1 MKNKKF
7 AYMLSGVY
15 LTCVIVLIAFCVG
28 LIVFSFLRIFGA
40 FGLGAGN
47 LFFEI
52 LIIFATLLF
61 LVLLISILTCRY
73 VVSNHT
79 IMLKFCFIDTTRGK
93 FHIDKL
99 IKIVRAT
106 NAEKLFIN
114 LYVGDIPQIVLINI
128 QPKYFDK
135 FVDAI
140 REANSKVLY
149 EEADLT

>member
-7 AYMLSGVY
+7 AYLLSGLY
-15 LTCVIVLIAFCVG
+15 LTCVIVLIVFCIG
-28 LIVFSFLRIFGA
+28 LITFSFLRIFGA

-47 LFFEI
+47 LFLEI
-52 LIIFATLLF
+52 LIILATLLF
-61 LVLLISILTCRY
+61 LTLLISILTCKY
-73 VVSNHT
+73 VVSKYT
-79 IMLKFCFIDTTRGK
+79 ISLKICFLDTTRGK

-114 LYVGDIPQIVLINI
+114 LYVGDTPQIVQINI
-128 QPKYFDK
+128 NPRYYDK